1 MKILY
6 QFFISPF
13 GLNDPY
19 KWLSDP
25 PSPPPSIRPKS
36 GFIRKTEVFVTPPPL
51 PPFPNLPKQTPN
63 LLARL
68 HLVSNKRCPMAHVLP
83 VRMCLISSS
92 ILSVKPWGI
101 SLIFWNERTFII
113 INSFQYDSLGR
124 LYIYWQR
131 ALKNNE
137 FYPRTLDFILVR
149 FPEMQLSWSLLNSV
163 KSVIFLIS
171 LLFLHMQ
178 CEIHLNAYINLKI
191 SKYNKFE
198 GFLKTIP
205 TWLF

>member
-25 PSPPPSIRPKS
+25 PSPQINKTKKC
-36 GFIRKTEVFVTPPPL
+36 GFIRKTEVFVNPPTPPL
-51 PPFPNLPKQTPN
+51 PPSPNLPKQTPN

-68 HLVSNKRCPMAHVLP
+68 HVVSNERCPMAHTLP

-113 INSFQYDSLGR
+113 INSFQDDSLGR
-124 LYIYWQR
+124 LYIFWQR

-149 FPEMQLSWSLLNSV
+149 FPEMQLSWYC
-163 KSVIFLIS
+163 LIR
-171 LLFLHMQ
+171 
-178 CEIHLNAYINLKI
+178 
-191 SKYNKFE
+191 
-198 GFLKTIP
+198 
-205 TWLF
+205 